1 MSTARASAAARV
13 LARLSAS
20 CDFAFGVGLAVRFAR
35 ADEGVGASSA
45 MGSAVVANLCHGVPM
60 CRRELLCALLAPRP
74 PKERKASRA
83 TDFCRYGGYGYTK
96 SAIYQ
101 LPFQHPRYIHWPGH
115 HDIWAAR
122 VHRLLV
128 EARPARPTA
137 HRLTRCYRSPS
148 CHRHRRCQS
157 AGRCSRPP
165 TGQARTQ
172 RRSARAP
179 RGEPRWRRRR

>member
-1 MSTARASAAARV
+1 M
-13 LARLSAS
+13 SAS

-60 CRRELLCALLAPRP
+60 CRRELLRALLALLGLRSFAALQRP
-74 PKERKASRA
+74 HGPHRFLPLRRLHEKCYLSVSSRSCHFSTRDIFIGPA
-83 TDFCRYGGYGYTK
+83 TMISG
-96 SAIYQ
+96 Q
-101 LPFQHPRYIHWPGH
+101 
-115 HDIWAAR
+115 R
-122 VHRLLV
+122 VSIDSWLRG
-128 EARPARPTA
+128 PAGPA